1 MIFGYE
7 ITDQTI
13 NSLAA
18 MNCAITNLY
27 LGLLLAR
34 IVGQTLTTN
43 GEDNA
48 RLAQAIFHCEQTSLE
63 LEQYVKKLS
72 SLHKSLEKELDHQS
86 SEVNKKT
93 GKFPRSERTE
103 ETVRKWTAK
112 C

>member
-1 MIFGYE
+1 MIFGNE

-18 MNCAITNLY
+18 MNWAITNLY

-43 GEDNA
+43 GEDGA
-48 RLAQAIFHCEQTSLE
+48 RLAQAIYHYEQTTWE
-63 LEQYVKKLS
+63 LKQYVKKLHNLYE
-72 SLHKSLEKELDHQS
+72 SLAPELEHQS

-103 ETVRKWTAK
+103 ETVRKWTTK

>member
-18 MNCAITNLY
+18 MNWAITNLY

-34 IVGQTLTTN
+34 IVGQIVTMNDRGDLKVA
-43 GEDNA
+43 E
-48 RLAQAIFHCEQTSLE
+48 AIYHYEQTTWE
-63 LEQYVKKLS
+63 LKQYVKKLHNLYE
-72 SLHKSLEKELDHQS
+72 SLAPELEHQS

-103 ETVRKWTAK
+103 ETVRKWTTK